1 MMLSTRA
8 INENVSKPISFQSSK
23 KVEGRITEIQSSS
36 WLFGLEENKL
46 AYYHRYYQNENKEC
60 TWCSNTLRPAP
71 KEYI

>member
-8 INENVSKPISFQSSK
+8 INENVSKAISFQSGK
-23 KVEGRITEIQSSS
+23 LEGKITEIQSSS

-60 TWCSNTLRPAP
+60 T
-71 KEYI
+71 